1 MLCDASPSLIVI
13 MRYSCD
19 SNYSASCLIDGNF
32 CQILHLFP
40 VTVTFDTDK
49 LCLFNTDVVAFIFFI
64 VTTAWTVYICEC
76 QLH

>member
-1 MLCDASPSLIVI
+1 
-13 MRYSCD
+13 
-19 SNYSASCLIDGNF
+19 
-32 CQILHLFP
+32 
-40 VTVTFDTDK
+40 VTFDTDK